1 MLFEVEQVNVDWTIV
16 SAFVHWMAG
25 FTDVIKITEK
35 VDRDVEAL
43 FQLWNVNWIDRLFDV
58 EQTFLFKIL

>member
-16 SAFVHWMAG
+16 SAYVHWMSG

-43 FQLWNVNWIDRLFDV
+43 FQLWNVHWIDRVFDV